1 MFVSP
6 SVTFGER
13 SLADAITVVAGIHHM
28 YTLIDVGQ
36 LAKFGYTYWLPLPA
50 LPTWPRW
57 AYKSAKYARLVVIN
71 CCNRSDFR
79 HVTKFAAFYK
89 ANFMLFADF
98 WENSTDLGKNP

>member
-36 LAKFGYTYWLPLPA
+36 PAKFGYTYWLA
-50 LPTWPRW
+50 L
-57 AYKSAKYARLVVIN
+57 ASA
-71 CCNRSDFR
+71 
-79 HVTKFAAFYK
+79 
-89 ANFMLFADF
+89 ANVA
-98 WENSTDLGKNP
+98 